1 MAQDSKDQTKEEK
14 KEKQYIQIK
23 ELIKSETYE
32 FQGRFAHPQRGA
44 RVDLLTR
51 PNFLR
56 ISGEDASAS
65 MPYFGRAFS
74 GGYSNSDGGINF
86 DGHMENYELTEND
99 KKKRL
104 TIKFKVKGKDD
115 TYNCILT
122 VSSMENVS
130 LSINSNKRESISYQG
145 TISSLPDE
153 M

>member
-1 MAQDSKDQTKEEK
+1 MEK
-14 KEKQYIQIK
+14 
-23 ELIKSETYE
+23 
-32 FQGRFAHPQRGA
+32 
-44 RVDLLTR
+44 
-51 PNFLR
+51 
-56 ISGEDASAS
+56 
-65 MPYFGRAFS
+65 
-74 GGYSNSDGGINF
+74 
-86 DGHMENYELTEND
+86 YELTEND